1 MTKIAVSILALG
13 TVFAVPAFANEAVH
27 NDQRVTSA
35 AIVSVENAGPAAIDG
50 TLSFAPPLRA
60 APRSTRPA
68 RLSAASNQRQVTE
81 EKRLRND
88 LPGRFP

>member
-50 TLSFAPPLRA
+50 TLSFAPA
-60 APRSTRPA
+60 AARGTVIDPA
-68 RLSAASNQRQVTE
+68 RSSFSG
-81 EKRLRND
+81 K
-88 LPGRFP
+88 